1 MDYDMK
7 LIKESTEFELIGKSA
22 VTIGKFDGIHKGH
35 QILLQEI
42 LACKKQGMQAVV
54 FTFDMPLAS
63 FFGNKVQKEL
73 TTKEEKRRIFEE
85 MGIDV
90 LIEFPINKETAA
102 ISPEDFIEKILHEKL
117 HAVRIA
123 AGPDLSFGFK
133 GAGNSDL
140 LKKLG
145 KKYGYSVFI
154 SDKLSIQGREISS
167 SLIRE
172 DVEAGLMEPVFDLTG
187 RYYSFTGEVT
197 HGKKLGRTIN
207 MPTINL
213 IPAPNK
219 LLPPC
224 GVYYS
229 RIRIEDEL
237 YFGITNIGMNPTVS
251 EENSLR
257 VETFIYDFNRDI
269 YGMEVTVEVMAFKR
283 PEMKF
288 VSLDD
293 LVCQLELDKTDGR
306 DFFGI

>member
-7 LIKESTEFELIGKSA
+7 LIKDTKDFELYGKSA

-42 LACKKQGMQAVV
+42 IDCKKQGMQAVV

-63 FFGNKVQKEL
+63 FFGNAVQKEL

-117 HAVRIA
+117 HAARIA
-123 AGPDLSFGFK
+123 AGPDLSFGHK
-133 GAGNSDL
+133 GAGNSEL

-145 KKYGYSVFI
+145 KRYDYTVFI
-154 SDKLSIQGREISS
+154 SDKLCVQGREISS

-172 DVEAGLMEPVFDLTG
+172 DVELGNVEAVFDLTG

-197 HGKKLGRTIN
+197 HGKKLGRTLN

-213 IPAPNK
+213 IPAANK

-229 RIRIEDEL
+229 RIRIDDEL
-237 YFGITNIGMNPTVS
+237 FFGITNIGMNPTVS
-251 EENSLR
+251 DENHLR
-257 VETFIYDFNRDI
+257 VETFIYDFNREV

-288 VSLDD
+288 DSLEA
-293 LVCQLELDKTDGR
+293 LVAQLEEDKTDGR
-306 DFFGI
+306 DFFSI